1 MFLVFLSPC
10 ILFLVG
16 FNPSD
21 FYNTIL
27 GGMCGLQVRIAD
39 DPVGIIAK
47 KSILAMLKLYED
59 SVFFKVKYHDAK
71 MLAKVEG
78 LLIAE
83 SQV

>member
-1 MFLVFLSPC
+1 
-10 ILFLVG
+10 
-16 FNPSD
+16 
-21 FYNTIL
+21 
-27 GGMCGLQVRIAD
+27 MCGLQVRIAD

-47 KSILAMLKLYED
+47 KVILAMLQLYED
-59 SVFFKVKYHDAK
+59 RLFFSVKYHDAK